1 LIFLT
6 AEPVDLGLLR
16 KNAGAD
22 HGSLTVPAMVAA
34 PASNQRAWRISR
46 P

>member
-6 AEPVDLGLLR
+6 AAPDDLGLLR
-16 KNAGAD
+16 KNAGANR
-22 HGSLTVPAMVAA
+22 GSLTVSAKVDA